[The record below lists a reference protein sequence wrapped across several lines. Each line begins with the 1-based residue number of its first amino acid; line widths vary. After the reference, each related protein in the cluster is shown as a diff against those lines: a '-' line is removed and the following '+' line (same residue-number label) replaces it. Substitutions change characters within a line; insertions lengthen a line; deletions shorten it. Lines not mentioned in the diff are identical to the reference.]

1 MPQDAATADTGEKV
15 YLDYT
20 RDELDWQYDHSK
32 RFPNTAEFNQER
44 QDMSDRARA
53 ALDCRLDVPYGP
65 GEMEKLDVF
74 PAGGANNPCVVFLH
88 GGAWT
93 RGSKDNYGF
102 PAETFTK
109 LGVTW
114 IANDFD
120 NIPPNTL
127 DGMVEQNRRAI
138 AWIWNNAGDL
148 GIDRERIHVAGHS
161 SGGHLSG
168 MMLVTDWTEWGLPA
182 DAVKSVTCLSG
193 MYDMAPILLSYRNK
207 YVKLDEAS
215 AKRNSAILNIPT
227 GRPVPN
233 LVIGCSEHDT
243 AEFHRQPLDFLAA
256 WKAAG
261 HDGAWIEIMGCHHFT
276 GSYAY
281 NDVDNELVTLMCK
294 NIGV

>member
-1 MPQDAATADTGEKV
+1 MPQDAAPAAAGDKV
-15 YLDYT
+15 YREYT
-20 RDELDWQYDHSK
+20 QDELDWQYDHSK
-32 RFPNTAEFNQER
+32 RFPDTAAFNRER
-44 QDMSDRARA
+44 QDMSDRARET
-53 ALDCRLDVPYGP
+53 LEVRIDVPYGP
-65 GEMEKLDVF
+65 GEMEKVDIF
-74 PAGGANNPCVVFLH
+74 PAAGTKNPCVIFLH

-93 RGSKDNYGF
+93 RGSKNNYGF
-102 PAETFTK
+102 PAETFVK

-120 NIPPNTL
+120 NIPPNTM

-138 AWIWNNAGDL
+138 VWAYENADEL
-148 GIDRERIHVAGHS
+148 GIDRDRMHVAGHS

-168 MMLVTDWTEWGLPA
+168 MMLVTDWTEFGLPA
-182 DAVKSVTCLSG
+182 DVIKSVTCLSG
-193 MYDMAPILLSYRNK
+193 MYDMEPIVLSYRNR

-215 AKRNSAILNIPT
+215 ARRNSAIHHIPT
-227 GRPVPN
+227 GRPVPK

-243 AEFHRQPLDFLAA
+243 AEFHRQPQDFLKA

-261 HDGAWIEIMGCHHFT
+261 HDGTWIEIMGCHHFT

-281 NDVDNELVTLMCK
+281 NDVDSELVTLMRK